1 LKIVSFDSARV
12 TWLVP
17 LEEIAPAAGAH
28 SVSIIGLLAAR
39 YNFSIVPS
47 ITTRDDME
55 KKGLPF
61 GMGHFEV
68 DGQRFLVS
76 DFIVYNDGLVAVS
89 EKTEWAEKFLEDV
102 IQWVTKEFGFR
113 TPSSGIRKLYGSTI
127 VVDFDNSLSQLF
139 ADYEKIANLISSHT
153 VMVMPER
160 KTMQFSRMD
169 FEVDKNALEGQL
181 AIPKFI
187 LERRGGVKFSQERF
201 YSAAPMHTADHVKV
215 LTEIERLA
223 ARR

>member
-1 LKIVSFDSARV
+1 LKIVSFDSGRV

-28 SVSIIGLLAAR
+28 SVSIVGLLAAR
-39 YNFSIVPS
+39 YNFSIVPT

-61 GMGHFEV
+61 GMGSFEV
-68 DGQRFLVS
+68 DGQRFAVS
-76 DFIVYNDGLVAVS
+76 DFIVFNDGLVAAS

-102 IQWVTKEFGFR
+102 VQWVTKEFGFR
-113 TPSSGIRKLYGSTI
+113 TPSSGIRKLFNSSI
-127 VVDFDNSLSQLF
+127 VVDFETQLSQLF
-139 ADYEKIANLISSHT
+139 VDYEKIAKLISTHS
-153 VMVMPER
+153 VMIMPER
-160 KTMQFSRMD
+160 KPMHFSRMD
-169 FEVDKNALEGQL
+169 FEVDKTELEGQL
-181 AIPKFI
+181 ALPKFI

-201 YSAAPMHTADHVKV
+201 FSAAPMHTADHVKV